1 MENTIHARLKQQ
13 SQGTK
18 MKLKTTLLLAAFSPW
33 LNFAD
38 ITFEVSCTQLAEK
51 PIETFPAAE
60 LMMHQ
65 TDRQCEAFGVE
76 AKELIPT
83 PINPFIYSAQRAFN
97 DHRPL
102 VLSPDIFWLT
112 ICQGLSTH
120 INEAPE
126 AFREKLVKHLGRELI
141 SIRRDGFVKGSA
153 ENDWAGTFPEYLK
166 EMSKFANDD
175 LIATINSKF
184 STTSAVEQAVFQV
197 TVMDTFKRYF
207 IYECSSFCGIP
218 SITLQGTEADWAMLI
233 EKTKKLR
240 QYDLDWWVDEL
251 LPILEK
257 VHETAKG
264 KVDKDFWQSFYKFE
278 DESGGPYVTGW
289 ILKLFPYLESAE
301 EKFRNPFMP
310 IPLTPEAVAK
320 FKLKDKAELEA
331 QGKLFM
337 KALAKRGLVL
347 GVTTDQ
353 FPSGLVHVPF
363 NWLYFGTH
371 FKMEFVAGFLGV
383 SQADNLALTAEIGW
397 AVADMGQVELDL
409 PEGLMKYLCK
419 NETGRII
426 GFNPNRELVKTI
438 ENLDFIK
445 DCYGLESLNLPGYLF
460 KTSDLKV
467 LKSLDQLRAINLQ
480 GCQANHELLQALT
493 PHKYLQTLILAD
505 NKIDDQM
512 IASLKQFP
520 YLRTLDI
527 SGCKISSQTLA
538 NIVQIKS
545 LDEVICIDAKLSK
558 EAIDALTPAAHI
570 TLITQK
576 PDDEFGYYNDSEVQM
591 ERPEVP
597 NHKYT
602 SLDEYGL
609 NLRSHYYSEDGISG
623 GMYGKWKSAPATDV
637 PETNWDEAGLDDS
650 DDNDPWSDDSDDPF
664 AD

>member
-1 MENTIHARLKQQ
+1 
-13 SQGTK
+13 

-120 INEAPE
+120 INQSPE

-240 QYDLDWWVDEL
+240 QYDLDWWLDEL

-264 KVDKDFWQSFYKFE
+264 KVDKAFWQSFYKYE
-278 DESGGPYVTGW
+278 DESGGPYVSGW
-289 ILKLFPYLESAE
+289 IIKLFPYLQAGE
-301 EKFRNPFMP
+301 ETIRNRFYTTHSTADDFGADPSEPAKIIKTPFQ
-310 IPLTPEAVAK
+310 L
-320 FKLKDKAELEA
+320 
-331 QGKLFM
+331 
-337 KALAKRGLVL
+337 
-347 GVTTDQ
+347 TTDQ

-363 NWLYFGTH
+363 NWLYLGTH

-445 DCYGLESLNLPGYLF
+445 DCYGLESLNLPGYSF

-480 GCQANHELLQALT
+480 GSQANHELLQALT

-527 SGCKISSQTLA
+527 SGCEISSQTLA

-576 PDDEFGYYNDSEVQM
+576 PDDEFGYYNDSEVQV

-602 SLDEYGL
+602 RLDEYGL

-623 GMYGKWKSAPATDV
+623 GMYGNWKSAPATDV
-637 PETNWDEAGLDDS
+637 PETNWDEAGFDES
-650 DDNDPWSDDSDDPF
+650 DDNDPWAGDADDPF